1 MNRMNKKG
9 TTMVEAALVMPVV
22 VLVTMTLLVVGI
34 FLFLEVRQA
43 SVLYQVLL
51 SESTLLSETA
61 TIDTADDSALVS
73 IDKETLRLF
82 PRLAGKIKVSH
93 VSKGIFSYR
102 LNKGYE
108 AYRYIINETEYIR
121 WIDSLEKME

>member
-1 MNRMNKKG
+1 
-9 TTMVEAALVMPVV
+9 MPVV

-43 SVLYQVLL
+43 SLLYQVLL
-51 SESTLLSETA
+51 SESTLISQTA
-61 TIDTADDSALVS
+61 IMDNVDDNGHVS

-93 VSKGIFSYR
+93 DSQGIFSYR
-102 LNKGYE
+102 LDKGYE
-108 AYRYIINETEYIR
+108 AYRYIINEMEYIR
-121 WIDSLEKME
+121 WTDSLEKME